1 MNTQRTTRTLVAIL
15 LLLALS
21 THWHHKEQT
30 RVREYVYLRADQ
42 ETSVA
47 QASEHFNLSVE
58 EVEEILGNNTY
69 R

>member
-1 MNTQRTTRTLVAIL
+1 MKYIL
-15 LLLALS
+15 LFLILFTLS

-30 RVREYVYLRADQ
+30 RVREYVYLRADR
-42 ETSVA
+42 SDAVA

-58 EVEEILGNNTY
+58 EVEEILGNSAY